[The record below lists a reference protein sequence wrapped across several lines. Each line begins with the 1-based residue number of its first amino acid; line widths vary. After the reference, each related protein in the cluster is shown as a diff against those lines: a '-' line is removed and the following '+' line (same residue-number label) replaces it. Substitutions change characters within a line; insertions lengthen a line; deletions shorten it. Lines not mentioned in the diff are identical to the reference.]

1 MRKLIL
7 VLAAIFATGLLF
19 VNIYT
24 SVVDARNWGSD
35 IPNSLMA
42 ARAYFSVANP
52 GTFFRVVSP
61 MSQVIAVL
69 ALIICWRAGTRVRIY
84 CAVALVL
91 AVSCDLF
98 TFAYFYPRNDI
109 MFVAALNPDS
119 EVLKAVWTG
128 WTTMNWPRSGILAA
142 QVVIDYLA
150 LMRVAKNG

>member
-1 MRKLIL
+1 MKKLIL
-7 VLAAIFATGLLF
+7 IIAAIVATGLLF
-19 VNIYT
+19 VNVYT

-52 GTFFRVVSP
+52 GNFFRVMSP
-61 MSQVIAVL
+61 MSQVIGLL

-84 CAVALVL
+84 CAIALVL

-109 MFVAALNPDS
+109 MFFLAISPDTQ
-119 EVLKAVWTG
+119 VLKDAWSG
-128 WTTMNWPRSGILAA
+128 WTTMNWLRSGILA
-142 QVVIDYLA
+142 VEVIVDYLA
-150 LMRVAKNG
+150 LMRVAKT

>member
-1 MRKLIL
+1 MRKLTLIFAA
-7 VLAAIFATGLLF
+7 VLASGLLF

-24 SVVDARNWGSD
+24 SVVDARNWGHN
-35 IPNSLMA
+35 IPDSLTA

-61 MSQVIAVL
+61 MSQVFALL

-84 CAVALVL
+84 CSIAFVL

-109 MFVAALNPDS
+109 MFVAPLSPDT
-119 EVLKAVWTG
+119 EVSKQAWTG
-128 WTTMNWPRSGILAA
+128 RTTMNWFRSGILA
-142 QVVIDYLA
+142 VEVIIDYFA
-150 LMRVAKNG
+150 LTLVARSR